1 MYSVLM
7 NKRGT
12 VVGREWCGSTIVILA
27 TFSVIPSSVV
37 LELKE
42 EQLGRKRKG
51 HALNAEQRV
60 VDQLFE
66 LPTPERFQRAEGN
79 FTQTGAT
86 RSSRRYQMKDDNL
99 GRLVIRKTITEQQFA
114 ALQRYAIHWY
124 SAGLAGALSSFDLDR
139 IRAMNPASMGGL
151 ARSERELTHKRIY
164 HDARLA
170 IGADVAYVADMV
182 ACHDYPLA
190 AAAVVLGYASPYR
203 GRLKAGELLAQ
214 AGDRLDQFWQSRDK
228 GKY

>member
-1 MYSVLM
+1 M
-7 NKRGT
+7 
-12 VVGREWCGSTIVILA
+12 
-27 TFSVIPSSVV
+27 
-37 LELKE
+37 
-42 EQLGRKRKG
+42 GRKRKG
-51 HALNAEQRV
+51 NVAEKLII
-60 VDQLFE
+60 DQLFE

-79 FTQTGAT
+79 FTQTGTT
-86 RSSRRYQMKDDNL
+86 RSQRRYQMKDDNL
-99 GRLVIRKTITEQQFA
+99 GRLVIRKIISEQQFA
-114 ALQRYAIHWY
+114 ALQRYAVHWY
-124 SAGLAGALSSFDLDR
+124 SAGLAGSLSSFDLDR
-139 IRAMNPASMGGL
+139 IRAMNPAAMGGL

-170 IGADVAYVADMV
+170 IGSDVAYIADMV

-228 GKY
+228 TLPRR

>member
-1 MYSVLM
+1 
-7 NKRGT
+7 
-12 VVGREWCGSTIVILA
+12 
-27 TFSVIPSSVV
+27 
-37 LELKE
+37 
-42 EQLGRKRKG
+42 LGRKRKG
-51 HALNAEQRV
+51 HALNAEQCV

-66 LPTPERFQRAEGN
+66 LPTPERFQHAEGN
-79 FTQTGAT
+79 FTQTGTT
-86 RSSRRYQMKDDNL
+86 RSQRRYQMKDDNL

-114 ALQRYAIHWY
+114 ALQRYAVHWY
-124 SAGLAGALSSFDLDR
+124 SAGLAGSLSSFDLDR
-139 IRAMNPASMGGL
+139 IRAMNPAAMGGL
-151 ARSERELTHKRIY
+151 ARNERELTHKRIY

-170 IGADVAYVADMV
+170 IGADVAYIADMV

>member
-1 MYSVLM
+1 M
-7 NKRGT
+7 
-12 VVGREWCGSTIVILA
+12 
-27 TFSVIPSSVV
+27 
-37 LELKE
+37 
-42 EQLGRKRKG
+42 GRKRKG
-51 HALNAEQRV
+51 NAAEKLII
-60 VDQLFE
+60 DQLFE

-86 RSSRRYQMKDDNL
+86 RSQRRYQMKDDNL

-170 IGADVAYVADMV
+170 IGADVAYIADMV

-203 GRLKAGELLAQ
+203 GRTRAGELLAE
-214 AGDRLDQFWQSRDK
+214 AGNRLDEFWRQIDRRRQN
-228 GKY
+228 

>member
-1 MYSVLM
+1 M
-7 NKRGT
+7 
-12 VVGREWCGSTIVILA
+12 
-27 TFSVIPSSVV
+27 
-37 LELKE
+37 
-42 EQLGRKRKG
+42 GRKRKG
-51 HALNAEQRV
+51 NAAVRADGEKLII
-60 VDQLFE
+60 DQLFQ

-79 FTQTGAT
+79 FTQTGTT
-86 RSSRRYQMKDDNL
+86 RSQRRYQMKDDNL
-99 GRLVIRKTITEQQFA
+99 GRLVIRKIITEQQFA

-203 GRLKAGELLAQ
+203 GRTRAGELLAE
-214 AGDRLDQFWQSRDK
+214 AGNRLDAFWQQIDRK
-228 GKY
+228 RH